1 MLKNERSLNRLYVA
15 SPCSAD
21 WEAMA
26 GNEQVRFCNQCQ
38 LNVYNISAMTRKQAE
53 ELIAKTEGQLCTK
66 LYRRIDGTIITR
78 DCPYGIRAI
87 KRRVARSAGAV
98 LSAILS
104 LFTNQVIVLADHD
117 NCIHYK
123 AKVIKQESQDDKASI
138 QGTVFFLKDEALV
151 EAYVTLVN
159 EETKRGYSQKTNGKG
174 QFDYSSLPVGSYSIS
189 VEYRGFATFR
199 KKSIA
204 IKNNESLQL
213 EVMMQVGTTGGAA
226 FLPENQQP
234 NRSLQTKHG

>member
-1 MLKNERSLNRLYVA
+1 MVEKQRTLDRLYIA
-15 SPCSAD
+15 TPCNAD
-21 WEAMA
+21 WESMA

-38 LNVYNISAMTRKQAE
+38 LNVYNISVMTKKQAE
-53 ELIAKTEGQLCTK
+53 ELIAKTEGRLCTK
-66 LYRRIDGTIITR
+66 LYSRTDGTIITR
-78 DCPYGIRAI
+78 DCPYGLRAI
-87 KRRVARSAGAV
+87 KRRVARSAGAI

-104 LFTNQVIVLADHD
+104 FFTTQTIVWADHD

-123 AKVIKQESQDDKASI
+123 AKIVKLQSQECAVSI
-138 QGTVFFLKDEALV
+138 QGTVFFLKDEVLA
-151 EAYVTLVN
+151 EAEVTLSN
-159 EETKRGYSQKTNGKG
+159 EETKRSYRQKTNAKG
-174 QFDYSSLPVGSYSIS
+174 QFDFSSLPTGSYNLSIFF
-189 VEYRGFATFR
+189 RGFATFT
-199 KKSIA
+199 KKNIA